1 MMLSINFN
9 HTAWKSPEKP
19 SHQYQLK
26 TLQGVKISDLKGLY
40 MSEILK
46 AAQTLQQRSQ
56 EQSKAI
62 KEIATKDFQG
72 LRKHLQT
79 HIKQSEKQITKDIDS
94 MVAKAQEHQTNTTYS
109 ALMVFLLGLIFGSGL
124 TLGVI
129 VAIQKLN
136 IQ

>member
-1 MMLSINFN
+1 
-9 HTAWKSPEKP
+9 
-19 SHQYQLK
+19 
-26 TLQGVKISDLKGLY
+26 

-62 KEIATKDFQG
+62 KEIATKDFQE

-94 MVAKAQEHQTNTTYS
+94 MVEKAQQHQTNTTYS
-109 ALMVFLLGLIFGSGL
+109 ALTVFLLGMIFGASL
-124 TLGVI
+124 V
-129 VAIQKLN
+129 VAVLFTIQKLN
-136 IQ
+136 IQL